1 MNPYARILLV
11 VFAVVFF
18 AIAAIWNPP
27 PANSAWFGR
36 LVAAGLTAL
45 ALAMLFGVPLP

>member
-18 AIAAIWNPP
+18 AIAAIWNPA
-27 PANSAWFGR
+27 PANGWFGR

-45 ALAMLFGVPLP
+45 ALAMLFGAPLP